1 MREQKN
7 KEEKN
12 YIFGIHA
19 IIETIKAGKTI
30 DKLFIQKG
38 LHNDAFAEL
47 WKLVRL
53 RRVNYKH
60 VPLEKINRLTKK
72 NHQGVFAFLSPI
84 DFHKIEDIIPRLYE
98 EGKNPLILVMDRIT
112 DVRNFGAIART
123 AECVGAHTIL
133 IPELNSAAINADAA
147 KTSSGALHRIPVSRT
162 WNLKLSLQLMKDS
175 GIQIIGCTEK
185 TQDTIYNADFT
196 KPTAIIL
203 GSGNDEIAS
212 GDQYR
217 RENLRRSIA
226 LNCDLE
232 EGTVIK
238 EEHLTMLRPPVGFSW
253 DDKYLI
259 LGKKTKISLKK
270 RQILKQD
277 HFQ

>member
-1 MREQKN
+1 MN
-7 KEEKN
+7 NEEKN
-12 YIFGIHA
+12 YIFGIHPV
-19 IIETIKAGKTI
+19 IETIKAGKTI

-53 RRVNYKH
+53 RRINYKH
-60 VPLEKINRLTKK
+60 VPIEKINRLTKK

-84 DFHKIEDIIPRLYE
+84 DFHKIEDIIPKLYE

-123 AECVGAHTIL
+123 AECVGAHTLL
-133 IPELNSAAINADAA
+133 IPELNSAAINADAV

-185 TQDTIYNADFT
+185 TQDTIYKADFT

-203 GSGNDEIAS
+203 GSEEDGVSPE
-212 GDQYR
+212 
-217 RENLRRSIA
+217 L
-226 LNCDLE
+226 LKMCD
-232 EGTVIK
+232 
-238 EEHLTMLRPPVGFSW
+238 M
-253 DDKYLI
+253 
-259 LGKKTKISLKK
+259 KTKIPINGKISSLNVSVATGVICYELL
-270 RQILKQD
+270 RQRN
-277 HFQ
+277 

>member
-1 MREQKN
+1 MN

-38 LHNDAFAEL
+38 LHNDAFSEL

-84 DFHKIEDIIPRLYE
+84 DFHKIEDVIPRLYE

-133 IPELNSAAINADAA
+133 IPELNSAAINADAV

-203 GSGNDEIAS
+203 GSEEDGISPE
-212 GDQYR
+212 
-217 RENLRRSIA
+217 L
-226 LNCDLE
+226 LKMCD
-232 EGTVIK
+232 
-238 EEHLTMLRPPVGFSW
+238 M
-253 DDKYLI
+253 
-259 LGKKTKISLKK
+259 KTKIPINGKISSLNVSVATGIICYELL
-270 RQILKQD
+270 RQRN
-277 HFQ
+277 

>member
-1 MREQKN
+1 MN

-84 DFHKIEDIIPRLYE
+84 DFHKIEDVIPRLYE

-133 IPELNSAAINADAA
+133 IPELNSAAINADAV

-203 GSGNDEIAS
+203 GSEEDGISPE
-212 GDQYR
+212 
-217 RENLRRSIA
+217 L
-226 LNCDLE
+226 LKMCD
-232 EGTVIK
+232 
-238 EEHLTMLRPPVGFSW
+238 M
-253 DDKYLI
+253 
-259 LGKKTKISLKK
+259 KTKIPINGKISSLNVSVATGVICYELL
-270 RQILKQD
+270 RQRN
-277 HFQ
+277 